1 MASATSRAATGV
13 WWPVLFSLLLVF
25 CAWRALG
32 IGMADWWARQN
43 PEAALQWRPDH
54 AEAALQAAEV
64 AVYSDP
70 RSEAVARWSRQAI
83 SSYPLDGRPYRL
95 LAGTA
100 GMPVNL
106 GKALHEIAAER
117 SPRDYLS
124 QAWVINAAL
133 QTRDFRRAVGM
144 LDRMLRAR
152 PEIAHHLTPVLA
164 GIASTPEA
172 QPALADALAK
182 NPPWREPR
190 FGSIVEAASSGQALT
205 PLMRELRARTGGVT
219 PQEQAAWINR
229 LLRDGQYGFAY
240 LAWIESLSPE
250 QQQRIGNVYD
260 GGFELLP
267 SGAAFEWHLQD
278 VAGAQVERAWVEGGS
293 GAASLRIVFDERSRE
308 FSHVGQTLLLAP
320 GRYRFSGRD
329 RMMGIDEGAGLEWV
343 LSCVESGKQIAQS
356 PRLWGQHD
364 WQMFAVE
371 FEVPAQACSGQRLVL
386 RRPVVAASSVSG
398 VAAFDDLTIEKKYAP
413 IMETARF

>member
-1 MASATSRAATGV
+1 
-13 WWPVLFSLLLVF
+13 LFSLLLVL

-64 AVYSDP
+64 AVYSDA

-95 LAGTA
+95 LADTA

-124 QAWVINAAL
+124 QAWVINEAL
-133 QTRDFRRAVGM
+133 RSGDFQRAVSM

-164 GIASTPEA
+164 GIASTPAA
-172 QPALADALAK
+172 QPALAEALAR

-190 FGSIVEAASSGQALT
+190 FGSIVEAASSGQALA

-260 GGFELLP
+260 GGFELAP

-308 FSHVGQTLLLAP
+308 FSHVGQMLLLAP
-320 GRYRFSGRD
+320 GSYRFGGRN
-329 RMMGIDEGAGLEWV
+329 RMLGIDEGAGLVWRI
-343 LSCVESGKQIAQS
+343 SCADTGKSIAQS
-356 PRLWGQHD
+356 PSLSGSHD
-364 WQMFAVE
+364 WQGFGVD
-371 FEVPAQACSGQRLVL
+371 FVVPAQACEAQRLSL
-386 RRPVVAASSVSG
+386 ARPVVATSSVSG
-398 VAAFDDLTIEKKYAP
+398 VAAFDDLAIEKSYAP
-413 IMETARF
+413 TVETGRF

>member
-95 LAGTA
+95 LADTA
-100 GMPVNL
+100 GMRVNL

-267 SGAAFEWHLQD
+267 SGAAFEWQLR
-278 VAGAQVERAWVEGGS
+278 GANGVQVDRAHVDDGS
-293 GAASLRIVFDERSRE
+293 GTVSLRIVFDERSRDAG
-308 FSHVGQTLLLAP
+308 HVGQMLLLAP
-320 GRYRFSGRD
+320 GSYRFGGRS
-329 RMMGIDEGAGLEWV
+329 RMLGIDEGAGLVWRI
-343 LSCVESGKQIAQS
+343 SCTQSGKSIAQS
-356 PRLWGQHD
+356 SGLSGSHD
-364 WQMFAVE
+364 WRGFSVD
-371 FEVPAQACSGQRLVL
+371 FVVPTQGCEAQQLSLA
-386 RRPVVAASSVSG
+386 RPVVATSSVAG
-398 VAAFDDLTIEKKYAP
+398 VAAFDDLTIEKRYAP
-413 IMETARF
+413 IVETARF